1 MDVVTI
7 EHVTKTYRIGVG
19 RARVREMLPAP
30 LDSVAEKV
38 APNWWTRD
46 TFNALEDVS
55 FAVPGASSIALV
67 GHNGAGKT
75 TLLKAIAGITAPTRG
90 RAVTKG
96 RVAALI
102 DMLVGFNPDLT
113 GKENIY
119 LLAAMH
125 GFGRR
130 DVRRKTDE
138 IFDFAEI
145 SDMAD
150 TPVKRY
156 SAGMGAR
163 LGFSTIVSLEPDILL
178 IDEVLAVGDARFQR
192 KCVDWLDG
200 YRQSGGTLL
209 FVSHNLSLVRHMTDR
224 AIWISHGCVQADGP
238 TSEIL
243 TEYVRS
249 MTVRSDE
256 GEGGNRGSAVRKQAR
271 ATGLARWGVG
281 GVRVEKVE
289 IDEMPPA
296 GLDVKVAWTGDAV
309 DEGILSVGFQDEE
322 GREIGGCVAPIG
334 AVGGGGDAAVMCRI
348 PSLPLRPGIYFPVI
362 SILASDGRVRD
373 RWRMERAIVIE
384 VNGKP
389 ALSGDLGPMEVPAVW
404 SRV

>member
-1 MDVVTI
+1 MDVVTL

-55 FAVPGASSIALV
+55 FAVPGGSSIALV

-75 TLLKAIAGITAPTRG
+75 TLLKAVAGITAPTRG
-90 RAVTKG
+90 RTVTKG

-145 SDMAD
+145 SEMAD

-238 TSEIL
+238 TTEIL
-243 TEYVRS
+243 TDYARAMS
-249 MTVRSDE
+249 VRSD
-256 GEGGNRGSAVRKQAR
+256 
-271 ATGLARWGVG
+271 
-281 GVRVEKVE
+281 GVR
-289 IDEMPPA
+289 A
-296 GLDVKVAWTGDAV
+296 ATAVARCESRRARVVW
-309 DEGILSVGFQDEE
+309 
-322 GREIGGCVAPIG
+322 P
-334 AVGGGGDAAVMCRI
+334 GGGLEGCESRRSRSTRCR
-348 PSLPLRPGIYFPVI
+348 RPG
-362 SILASDGRVRD
+362 SS
-373 RWRMERAIVIE
+373 
-384 VNGKP
+384 
-389 ALSGDLGPMEVPAVW
+389 
-404 SRV
+404 